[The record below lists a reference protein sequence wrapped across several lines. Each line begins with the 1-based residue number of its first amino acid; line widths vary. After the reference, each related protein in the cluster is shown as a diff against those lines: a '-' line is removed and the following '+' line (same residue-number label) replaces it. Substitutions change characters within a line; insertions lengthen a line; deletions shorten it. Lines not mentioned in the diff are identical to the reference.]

1 MEVNPKLKVIFTV
14 SPVRYFA
21 FGHFENSLSKAH
33 LFTAIGELLANNAAF
48 SYFPAYEIMMDELR
62 DYRFY
67 VDDMIHPNAI
77 AIEYVWEKLVQCY
90 FNSNTIGINKEIED
104 IQKIIQ
110 HRPRNENSIAHQK
123 LLDNCKLKIDALKH
137 NHNIDFSHSL

>member
-1 MEVNPKLKVIFTV
+1 LPQIPAKTFHQKLATPNEIVDALNTALLALMEVNPKLKVIFTV

-48 SYFPAYEIMMDELR
+48 SYFPAYEIIMDELR

-67 VDDMIHPNAI
+67 ADDMIHPNAI
-77 AIEYVWEKLVQCY
+77 AIEYVWEKLVQYY

-104 IQKIIQ
+104 IQKIITT
-110 HRPRNENSIAHQK
+110 S
-123 LLDNCKLKIDALKH
+123 
-137 NHNIDFSHSL
+137 ST